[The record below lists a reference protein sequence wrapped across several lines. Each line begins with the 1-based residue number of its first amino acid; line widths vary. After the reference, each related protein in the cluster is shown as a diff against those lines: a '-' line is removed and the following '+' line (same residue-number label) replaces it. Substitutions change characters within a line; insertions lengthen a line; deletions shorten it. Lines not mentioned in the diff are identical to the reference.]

1 MRREMTETEGA
12 LWKRLRFQQVA
23 GLKFRR
29 QVPVGPFIA
38 DFLCFE
44 VQLAFKLDGSQ
55 HAGDQAEYDRR
66 RTAWL
71 ESQGCRVL
79 RFWNSDVLAR
89 PESVMDA
96 IYAAIG
102 R

>member
-1 MRREMTETEGA
+1 MRHEPTDAELA
-12 LWKRLRFQQVA
+12 LWKRLRFRQID

-44 VQLAFKLDGSQ
+44 ARLILEVDGSQ
-55 HAGDQAEYDRR
+55 HAERRADYDVR
-66 RTAWL
+66 RTAYL
-71 ESQGCRVL
+71 ESQGYRVL
-79 RFWNSDVLAR
+79 RFWNGDVLAR
-89 PESVMDA
+89 PGSVIEA
-96 IYAAIG
+96 IYAAIS